1 MNTTEKKITLFDA
14 SVCLECL
21 SADLMDISAALQVF
35 DESLGMDGFQQEKI
49 NEWEAV
55 LFAKRLPLY
64 ISLLRVI
71 KNDLSGIIHGID
83 ADADTLRKAHDVQ
96 KEVSAS
102 ACQSID
108 P

>member
-21 SADLMDISAALQVF
+21 SADLMDISAALQVL

-49 NEWEAV
+49 NEWEAA
-55 LFAKRLPLY
+55 LSAKRLPLY

-83 ADADTLRKAHDVQ
+83 ADADALRKAHDNQ